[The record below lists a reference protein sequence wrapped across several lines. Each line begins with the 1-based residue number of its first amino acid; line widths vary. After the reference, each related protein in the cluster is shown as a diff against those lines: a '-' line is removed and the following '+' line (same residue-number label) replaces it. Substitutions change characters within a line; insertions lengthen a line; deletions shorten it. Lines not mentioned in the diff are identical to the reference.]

1 MVIAR
6 YIQNEILF
14 NDLARSSLALS
25 FAYLV
30 GAIEDLS
37 NSVSLHVT
45 VMMETIHPES
55 LLLMYESLNTQFDK
69 FPSDRLLII
78 HTFRL
83 LHIALPKRT
92 PLSGHFF
99 LRRFTQLFVE
109 KTSLVASP
117 HPARATLTRQGNMS
131 DKSYASMASSS
142 VDQCR
147 KTGRGMNENRY
158 SNTIILNVKPTS
170 HLVVNIENMSR

>member
-1 MVIAR
+1 MIAR

-45 VMMETIHPES
+45 VMLETIHPDS
-55 LLLMYESLNTQFDK
+55 LLVMYESLVTQFDK

-83 LHIALPKRT
+83 LHNALPKRT

-117 HPARATLTRQGNMS
+117 HPVRSTLTRQGNIS
-131 DKSYASMASSS
+131 DKSSVSMTSSNTE
-142 VDQCR
+142 QAR
-147 KTGRGMNENRY
+147 KTGKGRNLRKIVGEKMPRQCFFEN
-158 SNTIILNVKPTS
+158 IA
-170 HLVVNIENMSR
+170 E